1 MAFIRSTFVGFA
13 AGLLVSSVE
22 SFAPAKSVTREQLPI
37 TAVQA
42 FNFPDFGSFFGGA
55 AAPNLAIQEG
65 NKATKTNVV
74 AGATGYIG
82 KSTVRESVR
91 QGYNTIALVRDLEKI
106 ENAQGQA
113 LYGQY
118 YEGAKLVQC
127 DVCDAEA
134 LTKTLAEIAT
144 ENNGIEAIIS
154 CLASRSGIKKDAY
167 KIDYQA
173 TLNCLDAGR
182 DESVKARHF
191 VLLSAYCCKNPWLQF
206 QQAKLKFE
214 AALQDQNDMTWSAV
228 RPTAFFKS
236 VSGQLEVI
244 QSGAPFVMFGDGK
257 VTRCNPISE
266 ADLATYLIDCITDK
280 SRENKILNLG
290 GPDEPLTMQTQGEM
304 LYKAVGKE
312 PNFLYAPL
320 WLFDVIIDSLQW
332 AADTFNS
339 EKLENAAET
348 GRIGKYYAVE
358 DMLTTDPSEK
368 YGTMTL
374 QEHYNK
380 IAVEG
385 QEYDP
390 YTTMFAKAPVT
401 EEKETVSS

>member
-206 QQAKLKFE
+206 QQSKLKFE

-401 EEKETVSS
+401 EENETVSS